1 MRMSCHF
8 LGTDFTGEKG
18 QAAKG
23 LCREREKTYAMVRRL
38 MPQIRDASLSQKAA
52 TLQEGEPCVT
62 STLHESNFITYGFS
76 KRRPPWYKQRTSA
89 PNLLVI
95 ASVSNERHIFQSSP
109 N

>member
-38 MPQIRDASLSQKAA
+38 MPQIREASLSQKAA
-52 TLQEGEPCVT
+52 TLQE
-62 STLHESNFITYGFS
+62 LS
-76 KRRPPWYKQRTSA
+76 KKVRR
-89 PNLLVI
+89 
-95 ASVSNERHIFQSSP
+95 VSLQLFMNRIS
-109 N
+109 